1 MNSLQSIFKDLKT
14 KDAVII
20 LIIVALPFLFYI
32 YRLAPDAA
40 IWETNWF
47 RIDAGEF
54 GGVYFLLWLINKK
67 SLLVLFLIIWFVT
80 CKHWWRY
87 VILVPLI
94 IELFKLHSLYND
106 SLSSIDEIEF
116 LQSLPF
122 TIPVILF
129 LILLSN
135 RLGFFT
141 RYSYLKNDLNQ
152 EIDELLDELNILG
165 KRDIIT
171 LKEEFENLKNE
182 KSLLSLKE
190 YNDKLLKLRKRI
202 VEKI

>member
-1 MNSLQSIFKDLKT
+1 MKKILSIFKDLKT
-14 KDAVII
+14 KDAVIT

-40 IWETNWF
+40 IWETSWF
-47 RIDAGEF
+47 RIDAGDF

-67 SLLVLFLIIWFVT
+67 SLLILFLIIWFIT

-94 IELFKLHSLYND
+94 IELFKLHSLYD
-106 SLSSIDEIEF
+106 SLISIDEIEF

-129 LILLSN
+129 LILLSK
-135 RLGFFT
+135 RLGFYT
-141 RYSYLKNDLNQ
+141 HYSYLKNELNQ
-152 EIDELLDELNILG
+152 EIDDLLDELNILG
-165 KRDIIT
+165 KREIIT

>member
-1 MNSLQSIFKDLKT
+1 MFIS
-14 KDAVII
+14 
-20 LIIVALPFLFYI
+20 
-32 YRLAPDAA
+32 
-40 IWETNWF
+40 
-47 RIDAGEF
+47 
-54 GGVYFLLWLINKK
+54 
-67 SLLVLFLIIWFVT
+67 FLIIWFVT

-87 VILVPLI
+87 VVLAPLI
-94 IELFKLHSLYND
+94 IELFKIRSIFDISTNN
-106 SLSSIDEIEF
+106 IDEIEF

-129 LILLSN
+129 IILLSN

-182 KSLLSLKE
+182 KSLLNVKE

-202 VEKI
+202 VEKIY